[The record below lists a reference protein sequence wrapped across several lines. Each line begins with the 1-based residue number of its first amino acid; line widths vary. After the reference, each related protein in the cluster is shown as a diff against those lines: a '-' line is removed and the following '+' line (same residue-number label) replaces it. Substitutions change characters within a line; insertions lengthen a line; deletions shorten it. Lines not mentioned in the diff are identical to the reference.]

1 MIYFMECELC
11 KIQYVGKAEAAF
23 NMILNNYRK
32 EVNNPKSILVD
43 FHFRK
48 PGHLFNLLAKVT
60 LIEQLNNIHTTDKET
75 LKFQL

>member
-1 MIYFMECELC
+1 MIYLMECELC

-23 NMILNNYRK
+23 NMILNNHRK
-32 EVNNPKSILVD
+32 EVNNPKSIPVD
-43 FHFRK
+43 FRFRK
-48 PGHLFNLLAKVT
+48 PGHSFNLHAKVT

>member
-1 MIYFMECELC
+1 M
-11 KIQYVGKAEAAF
+11 K
-23 NMILNNYRK
+23 N
-32 EVNNPKSILVD
+32 VNNPKSIPVD

-48 PGHLFNLLAKVT
+48 PRHSFNLYANLT

>member
-1 MIYFMECELC
+1 MIYLMECELW

-23 NMILNNYRK
+23 NMILNNHRK
-32 EVNNPKSILVD
+32 DVNNPKFIPVD

-48 PGHLFNLLAKVT
+48 PGHSFILHAKVT

>member
-23 NMILNNYRK
+23 NMILNNHRK

-60 LIEQLNNIHTTDKET
+60 LIEQLNNIHKTDKET

>member
-1 MIYFMECELC
+1 MIYFMECKLC

-23 NMILNNYRK
+23 NMILNNHRK